1 MTVLHMLLLM
11 YDLYLSKSLLGCV
24 EVMNEK
30 KTLRNNILTKMK
42 ELNLNSKNKYDLD
55 LRVQLF
61 NHNKYKQANRV
72 AIVMSMDHEVD
83 TLPIIK
89 DMLQNNK
96 KVYVPLTDYE
106 NKKMVFQ
113 RLINLDTIS
122 KDEKGIKYINDKT
135 EVSDDLDLIIVPGVV
150 YRIDGYRIGYGG
162 GYYDKY
168 LSQYEGDTLSL
179 AYQFQI
185 QHFEIEKHDVP
196 VDEILLAKE
205 IDGEL

>member
-1 MTVLHMLLLM
+1 
-11 YDLYLSKSLLGCV
+11 
-24 EVMNEK
+24 MNEK

-42 ELNLNSKNKYDLD
+42 ELNLNSKHKYDLN
-55 LRVQLF
+55 LRQQLF

-89 DMLQNNK
+89 QMLKENK
-96 KVYVPLTDYE
+96 KVYVPQTDYE
-106 NKKMVFQ
+106 KKNMVFQ

-135 EVSDDLDLIIVPGVV
+135 EVCDDLDLIIVPGVI
-150 YRIDGYRIGYGG
+150 YRKDGYRIGYGG

-179 AYQFQI
+179 AYKFQV
-185 QHFEIEKHDVP
+185 QHFEIEEHDVP
-196 VDEILLAKE
+196 VDEILIAKE